1 MIKEKTIDALYR
13 LGFTLEELEADIGYR
28 FDYEGM
34 NLLYTAEDDDANSI
48 TFIMP
53 GIFNVTDE
61 NRVAVLEAMI
71 KLSLKV
77 KYVQPVIML
86 DGVWLQYQHYIEED
100 QEPTDSLIEHM
111 IRVLTVS
118 TMQFH
123 NILNEESNDE

>member
-1 MIKEKTIDALYR
+1 MIKEKTIEVLYR
-13 LGFTLEELEADIGYR
+13 LGFTLEELDADMGYR

-61 NRVAVLEAMI
+61 NRVAVLEAMA

-100 QEPTDSLIEHM
+100 QEPTERLIEHM
-111 IRVLTVS
+111 IHVLTVS